1 MVLLLHGFCESPA
14 IFDGLIPALADRYR
28 VVCPVLPGHAGLAWD
43 DTLATIS
50 DLADWLKR
58 FLDSLEVESCY
69 LVGHSLG
76 GYIAAAMAERHPGRL
91 TGVCMLH
98 STALEDPAVRQENR
112 NKSLAFIGRFGTKPF
127 LKAFVDSLFYESPEA
142 SGMGRLQE
150 WKAELAAITSQVD
163 PEAIMALTMAMR
175 DRPSRLREVQASGV
189 PFTYVIGEHDSLV
202 TAERSAMEFQD
213 WEDAKVIH
221 LQGVGHMAMYEAREE
236 LIQVLLQ
243 ILPKKDQIST
253 Q

>member
-14 IFDGLIPALADRYR
+14 IFDGLIPTLAQHFR
-28 VVCPVLPGHAGLAWD
+28 VVCPVMPGHAGLAWD
-43 DTLATIS
+43 DTLASIS

-58 FLDSLEVESCY
+58 FLDALEVETCY

-98 STALEDPAVRQENR
+98 STALEDAAIRQENR
-112 NKSLAFIGRFGTKPF
+112 NKALAFIQRFGTKPF
-127 LKAFVDSLFYESPEA
+127 LKAFVDSLFYEAPEVES
-142 SGMGRLQE
+142 SGQVRQ
-150 WKAELAAITSQVD
+150 WKAELTEITSRVD
-163 PEAIMALTMAMR
+163 PEAIEALTMAMR

-202 TAERSAMEFQD
+202 TAERSAMEFQG
-213 WEDAKVIH
+213 WEDVKVIH
-221 LQGVGHMAMYEAREE
+221 LPGVGHMGMYEAREE
-236 LIQVLLQ
+236 LIQLLGQ
-243 ILPKKDQIST
+243 GI
-253 Q
+253 